1 MNKPHASIHG
11 TGVLLAL
18 LVLGLL
24 LPSLQSQAQEQ
35 ITNATFTTALVGGQP
50 TDYVQNI
57 ANSVRE
63 VYYYSEVA
71 GLKGKTITHRW
82 QREGEVKAEIKI
94 RIDTDPAQAVS
105 KLKLRPEWTGAWTVQ
120 TLDGSGK
127 VIAENSFAYLAP
139 L

>member
-1 MNKPHASIHG
+1 M
-11 TGVLLAL
+11 
-18 LVLGLL
+18 
-24 LPSLQSQAQEQ
+24 
-35 ITNATFTTALVGGQP
+35 NATFTTALVNGRP
-50 TDYVQNI
+50 ADYVQNI

-71 GLKGKTITHRW
+71 GLKGETVTHRW

-94 RIDTDPAQAVS
+94 RIDTDPARAVS
-105 KLKLRPEWTGAWTVQ
+105 KLQLRPEWTGAWTVQ
-120 TLDGSGK
+120 TLDASGK

>member
-1 MNKPHASIHG
+1 M
-11 TGVLLAL
+11 
-18 LVLGLL
+18 
-24 LPSLQSQAQEQ
+24 
-35 ITNATFTTALVGGQP
+35 NATFTTALEGGRP

-57 ANSVRE
+57 ASSVRE

-71 GLKGKTITHRW
+71 GLKGETITHRW
-82 QREGEVKAEIKI
+82 RHEGEVKAEIKI
-94 RIDTDPAQAVS
+94 RVDTDPAPATS
-105 KLKLRPEWTGAWTVQ
+105 KLELRPEWTGAWTVQ